1 MEMQVRLNDNMR
13 QQLTDIIEL
22 HKGYFGGD
30 VEHLLDALKGVK
42 ASRYIGQEA
51 KEIILN
57 IEQATGIAYSELKSK
72 NRERNTVIARQY
84 AMFQL
89 YDILYPLGYTLT
101 EIGKMFNRD
110 HSTVIYSIR
119 QVEDALS
126 AGDFLIT
133 KIHENYGKLE
143 AKSA

>member
-1 MEMQVRLNDNMR
+1 MQVRLNENMKKE
-13 QQLTDIIEL
+13 LTDILEL

-30 VEHLLDALKGVK
+30 VEHLIDALNGVK
-42 ASRYIGQEA
+42 ASKYIGQEA
-51 KEIILN
+51 KEIISN
-57 IEQATGIAYSELKSK
+57 IEKATGIAYSELKSK

-84 AMFQL
+84 AMYQL
-89 YDILYPLGYTLT
+89 YDILHPLGYTLT
-101 EIGKMFNRD
+101 EIAKMFNRD
-110 HSTVIYSIR
+110 HTTVIYSIR

>member
-30 VEHLLDALKGVK
+30 VEHLLDALNGVK

-51 KEIILN
+51 KEIISN
-57 IEQATGIAYSELKSK
+57 IEQATGISYSELRSN

-110 HSTVIYSIR
+110 HSTVLYSVKQIK
-119 QVEDALS
+119 E
-126 AGDFLIT
+126 GIKYNDFLIT
-133 KIHENYGKLE
+133 KIHERYGELE
-143 AKSA
+143 AESA

>member
-1 MEMQVRLNDNMR
+1 MQVRLNDKMKKE
-13 QQLTDIIEL
+13 LIDILEL
-22 HKGYFGGD
+22 HKGYFGAEVD
-30 VEHLLDALKGVK
+30 HLIETINGVK

-51 KEIILN
+51 KDIISN

-84 AMFQL
+84 AMYQL
-89 YDILYPLGYTLT
+89 YEILYPLGYTLT

-119 QVEDALS
+119 QVENALS

-133 KIHENYGKLE
+133 KINENYEKLE